1 MYVRNTN
8 ERRRVRPP
16 DNYSGN
22 AFDSNGYRLANGLPI
37 PPSLMP
43 AAEGELPNG
52 GDGEMPVPELGGG
65 AENYVSGFGASD
77 REELPTGIVAEESCT
92 ADRDRRHSDGGCD
105 RGGGGGLRGLL
116 SSILPPRAEGE
127 KWEFGFEDMLII
139 GLIFL
144 LSQSEGDEEIL
155 LLLMVLLF
163 YK

>member
-1 MYVRNTN
+1 MYVRNQN

-43 AAEGELPNG
+43 AAEGEPPDAGEG
-52 GDGEMPVPELGGG
+52 GMPIPDLSIGGED
-65 AENYVSGFGASD
+65 YVGSFGASD
-77 REELPTGIVAEESCT
+77 REELPTGAVAEESPAANCES
-92 ADRDRRHSDGGCD
+92 RHTCGEGE

-144 LSQSEGDEEIL
+144 LSQSEGDDEIL
-155 LLLMVLLF
+155 LLLMLLLF

>member
-1 MYVRNTN
+1 M
-8 ERRRVRPP
+8 
-16 DNYSGN
+16 
-22 AFDSNGYRLANGLPI
+22 PI
-37 PPSLMP
+37 P
-43 AAEGELPNG
+43 
-52 GDGEMPVPELGGG
+52 DLGGVVDELYG
-65 AENYVSGFGASD
+65 RSFGASD
-77 REELPTGIVAEESCT
+77 REELPTGTAAEEAPP
-92 ADRDRRHSDGGCD
+92 ADCDRRHTCGEGD

-155 LLLMVLLF
+155 LLLMLLLF